1 MFVMIGEVSIHA
13 PYIGSDKMLGEY
25 NGDEMVSIHAPYIG
39 SDFVLTH
46 DGYDNSVS
54 IHAPYIGSDS
64 ATLAGPPSRIG
75 FNPRSLHRERLV
87 YMRDTLHMT
96 MFQSTLPT

>member
-39 SDFVLTH
+39 SDVVRV
-46 DGYDNSVS
+46 DVRDDR
-54 IHAPYIGSDS
+54 GS
-64 ATLAGPPSRIG
+64 
-75 FNPRSLHRERLV
+75 FNPRSLHRERLCI
-87 YMRDTLHMT
+87 DT
-96 MFQSTLPT
+96 